1 MLWTEKYRP
10 NKISQ
15 IMGQQHFT
23 MDAQSWIDEKEM
35 PNVLIYGQSGNGKT
49 TAGIILGR
57 EMLGKHFTD
66 NFFEINASDD
76 RKLET
81 VRNAIK
87 EVARNASIGPVP
99 FRICMLD
106 EMDGMTTD
114 AQNALKRIMERYS
127 SNIRFII
134 TCNDRNKIIF
144 ALQSRCANYHFK
156 PLSNEDMMH
165 VITGIL
171 AKEEITKFSTDELE
185 TFIYAMNGDMRRAI
199 TEVQAAKASNSTLT
213 KQVENTLDDYKN
225 IIDKILNK
233 NTNVLG
239 EIHDLLYKG
248 RTIKEICNG
257 LHDVVI
263 AASGLDSNVKFKFL
277 RTIGEAEWRSTTMT
291 PKVLASWM
299 VSQLM

>member
-10 NKISQ
+10 TKISQ
-15 IMGQQHFT
+15 VMGQNHFT
-23 MDAQSWIDEKEM
+23 LDAQSWIEERDM
-35 PNVLIYGQSGNGKT
+35 PNVLIYGNSGNGKT

-57 EMLGKHFTD
+57 ELLDEHFTN

-81 VRNAIK
+81 VRNKIK
-87 EVARNASIGPVP
+87 EVARNASIGDVP
-99 FRICMLD
+99 FRICLLD

-156 PLSNEDMMH
+156 PLGNEDMLR
-165 VITGIL
+165 VIKSIL
-171 AKEEITKFSTDELE
+171 LKEEISRFSDKELE
-185 TFIYAMNGDMRRAI
+185 SFIYSMNGDMRRAI
-199 TEVQAAKASNSTLT
+199 TEIQAAKSSNSTLT
-213 KQVENTLDDYKN
+213 KQVENTLDEYKN
-225 IIDKILNK
+225 IIDGILNK

-257 LHDVVI
+257 LHDVII
-263 AASGLDSNVKFKFL
+263 ASKGLDSNVKFKFL

-291 PKVLASWM
+291 PKVLASW
-299 VSQLM
+299 VVGQLI

>member
-10 NKISQ
+10 SKISQ
-15 IMGQQHFT
+15 VIGQEHFT
-23 MDAQSWIDEKEM
+23 LDAQTWIEEKDM
-35 PNVLIYGQSGNGKT
+35 PNILIYGKSGNGKT
-49 TAGIILGR
+49 TAGIILGK
-57 EMLGKHFTD
+57 EILGEDFEG

-81 VRNAIK
+81 VRNKIK
-87 EVARNASIGPVP
+87 EVARSASLGSVP
-99 FRICMLD
+99 FRMCLLD

-127 SNIRFII
+127 SNVRFII

-156 PLSNEDMMH
+156 PLSNENMLS
-165 VITGIL
+165 VIQKIL
-171 AKEEITKFSTDELE
+171 VKENITKFSTSELE
-185 TFIYAMNGDMRRAI
+185 SFIYAMNGDMRRAI
-199 TEVQAAKASNSTLT
+199 TEIQAAKSSNSTLT

-225 IIDKILNK
+225 IINQIQNK
-233 NTNVLG
+233 NTKALG
-239 EIHDLLYKG
+239 DIHELLYKG

-257 LHDVVI
+257 MHDVIV
-263 AASGLDSNVKFKFL
+263 ASNGLDSHVKFKFL
-277 RTIGEAEWRSTTMT
+277 RTIGETEWRSMNMT

-299 VSQLM
+299 ISQLM

>member
-15 IMGQQHFT
+15 IVGQQHFT

-35 PNVLIYGQSGNGKT
+35 PNVLIYGNSGNGKT
-49 TAGIILGR
+49 TAGIILGK
-57 EMLGKHFTD
+57 EMLGENFND

-87 EVARNASIGPVP
+87 NIARNASIGSVP
-99 FRICMLD
+99 FRMCLLD

-156 PLSNEDMMH
+156 PLGHADMMH
-165 VITGIL
+165 VISSIL
-171 AKEEITKFSTDELE
+171 AKEAITKFSSEEIESFL
-185 TFIYAMNGDMRRAI
+185 YAMNGDMRRAI
-199 TEVQAAKASNSTLT
+199 TEIQAAKSSNSTLA
-213 KQVENTLDDYKN
+213 KQIENTLDEYKN

-248 RTIKEICNG
+248 KTIKEICHG
-257 LHDVVI
+257 LHDVII
-263 AASGLDSNVKFKFL
+263 ASNGLDSNVKFKFL
-277 RTIGEAEWRSTTMT
+277 RTIGEAEWRSMTMT

-299 VSQLM
+299 ISQLM